1 MLLVVVVDAVSL
13 VSKEEMDVIDADV
26 SCLLLLLLLLLWIL
40 LTLLILMPFGLS
52 SEALL
57 GGVVLPFLFK
67 LLFVVG
73 WFGSLAEFLCSSVK
87 SWRNNSLL
95 AMLLYLLLSNSIGCV

>member
-1 MLLVVVVDAVSL
+1 MVVVDAVSL
-13 VSKEEMDVIDADV
+13 VSKEEIDVTDADV
-26 SCLLLLLLLLLWIL
+26 SCLLLLLLLLWIL

-67 LLFVVG
+67 LLFVVAWLG
-73 WFGSLAEFLCSSVK
+73 CLAEFLCSSVK